1 MGNVVRRVFV
11 RARGPEQTDKGPC
24 FAQLE
29 RQNSLVKSL
38 YLILSPFV
46 FS

>member
-1 MGNVVRRVFV
+1 MGNVVRYVFV

-29 RQNSLVKSL
+29 RQNSLGAISESRH
-38 YLILSPFV
+38 LIIT
-46 FS
+46 